1 MTKLF
6 PNYKRADIEFIQ
18 AKENQLID
26 NKGKSYLDFSSGIG
40 VTNLGFHPLVCT
52 ALEKQA
58 NYIWHTPNLYQNS
71 LQEEVAT
78 KLIGENDYLAYF
90 CNSGAEANEAAI
102 KLARKAT
109 QKTDIITFINSF
121 HGRTFGAMSAT
132 GQDKIQKGFGD
143 LVPNFKYA
151 IFNDIDSVKSLI
163 SEQTAAIMLELV
175 QGESGVLPADKT
187 FISQLSSLC
196 QDNDILLIIDEVQTG
211 MGRTGKLY
219 AYEHYNISPDIV
231 TLAKGLANGVPVGA
245 MLGKSK
251 LGFAFSPG
259 SHGST
264 FGGNKLAMAAS
275 SATLGIM
282 LTPNFLNQALDKGN
296 TLQKSLSETLSN
308 LPSVISIRGLGLMI
322 GIETK
327 ANLNDVIQKAQENG
341 LIVLSAGENVI
352 RLLPP
357 LTLTQNNIEKA
368 TNILKNVFETIYY
381 EDKL

>member
-6 PNYKRADIEFIQ
+6 QNYKRADIEFIQ

-58 NYIWHTPNLYQNS
+58 NHIWHTPNIYQNS

-275 SATLGIM
+275 SATLDII